1 MCIPR
6 PYHNN
11 EVVCIPERSQ
21 RVRLGLDLSLNW
33 NGGLPCCHVTYVI
46 LSVKHCIRS
55 TEQSSVCRKLRQP
68 GCVSLVA
75 TVNLDLESS
84 DLVETADRDT
94 RVEGKPNGNN
104 DSKEHSEC
112 KWPEDT
118 QKSTGDFDR
127 YTTIMA
133 ALSKESS
140 ETTTK
145 IEATLIRAV
154 KYVSRSRPSCLV
166 GLVVRHPPRER
177 KIPGSNPACDVDFF
191 RGRVKKLLCPH
202 NTDCMLLCSTFFTC
216 VYRFLYSNAIYHT
229 EQQKSLKSYSKNA
242 IGVKKASKQRPFY
255 SYRQWNQNL

>member
-1 MCIPR
+1 M
-6 PYHNN
+6 
-11 EVVCIPERSQ
+11 CIPERSQ

-33 NGGLPCCHVTYVI
+33 NGGLACCHVTYVI

-68 GCVSLVA
+68 GCVSLVP

-84 DLVETADRDT
+84 DLVESVDRSCSKYDTDRDT

-104 DSKEHSEC
+104 DSKERSEC

-140 ETTTK
+140 ETFTK
-145 IEATLIRAV
+145 IEATLVRAV
-154 KYVSRSRPSCLV
+154 KYETVSRSRPSYSLI
-166 GLVVRHPPRER
+166 GLVVRRPPRER

-191 RGRVKKLLCPH
+191 SGSSQETPVP
-202 NTDCMLLCSTFFTC
+202 T
-216 VYRFLYSNAIYHT
+216 
-229 EQQKSLKSYSKNA
+229 
-242 IGVKKASKQRPFY
+242 
-255 SYRQWNQNL
+255 

>member
-1 MCIPR
+1 M
-6 PYHNN
+6 
-11 EVVCIPERSQ
+11 
-21 RVRLGLDLSLNW
+21 
-33 NGGLPCCHVTYVI
+33 TYVI
-46 LSVKHCIRS
+46 LSVKHSIRS

-75 TVNLDLESS
+75 TVNLDLKSS
-84 DLVETADRDT
+84 DHVETVDRSCSKCDADRDT

-145 IEATLIRAV
+145 IEATLVRAV
-154 KYVSRSRPSCLV
+154 KYETVSRSRPSYRLV
-166 GLVVRHPPRER
+166 GLVVRRPPRER
-177 KIPGSNPACDVDFF
+177 KIPGSNPARDVDFF
-191 RGRVKKLLCPH
+191 RGRVKKLLCLH
-202 NTDCMLLCSTFFTC
+202 NTDCMLLCSTLGLYIICTC
-216 VYRFLYSNAIYHT
+216 HIIILLTFPFSEPTSVKNTLTFICEPQWHFNLY
-229 EQQKSLKSYSKNA
+229 QQMSA
-242 IGVKKASKQRPFY
+242 VTR
-255 SYRQWNQNL
+255 

>member
-1 MCIPR
+1 M
-6 PYHNN
+6 
-11 EVVCIPERSQ
+11 CIPERSQ

-55 TEQSSVCRKLRQP
+55 TEQSSDCRKLRQP
-68 GCVSLVA
+68 GCVSLVS

-84 DLVETADRDT
+84 DLVETVDRPCSKYDTDRDT

-127 YTTIMA
+127 YTTIIA

-145 IEATLIRAV
+145 IEATFVRAV
-154 KYVSRSRPSCLV
+154 KYETVSRSRPSYSLV
-166 GLVVRHPPRER
+166 GLVVTRPPRER
-177 KIPGSNPACDVDFF
+177 KIPGSNPACDVDFI
-191 RGRVKKLLCPH
+191 RGRVKKLLCLH
-202 NTDCMLLCSTFFTC
+202 NTDCMLLCSIFFLLVSIGFFT
-216 VYRFLYSNAIYHT
+216 VMQYIIQNN
-229 EQQKSLKSYSKNA
+229 KNH
-242 IGVKKASKQRPFY
+242 
-255 SYRQWNQNL
+255 